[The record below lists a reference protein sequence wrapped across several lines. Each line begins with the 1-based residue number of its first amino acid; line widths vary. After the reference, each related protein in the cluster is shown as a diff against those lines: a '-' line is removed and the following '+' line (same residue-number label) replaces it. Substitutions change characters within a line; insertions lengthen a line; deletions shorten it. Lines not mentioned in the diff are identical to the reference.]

1 MSSDFCF
8 ILFVLQDA
16 RFSCFVFFPLY
27 LPVAKRCL
35 PLPSFLPFSLPSHLD
50 EATLD
55 HVYIKAPFLQSILGS
70 CFSIYKL
77 RSLTFSGGSYKSIL
91 FASALF
97 SLSCSF
103 CQAVLAYCGD
113 LWKEYEWL
121 LTGFDV
127 FIFYLQLFWSLNIL
141 WCVLMW
147 RTWSVCSFICFSCH
161 SLQKICREMQI

>member
-1 MSSDFCF
+1 MLRGGF
-8 ILFVLQDA
+8 ICPLIFVLFFLFC
-16 RFSCFVFFPLY
+16 RMLGFPVLFFFFPLY

-70 CFSIYKL
+70 CFSMYKL

-113 LWKEYEWL
+113 LRKEYEWL
-121 LTGFDV
+121 LW
-127 FIFYLQLFWSLNIL
+127 IW
-141 WCVLMW
+141 
-147 RTWSVCSFICFSCH
+147 CFSFLPTVILKSEYSVVCTYVEDM
-161 SLQKICREMQI
+161 ICV